1 MSIFTALV
9 FTLFAS
15 TQPQYAWAET
25 GQTSAPPQD
34 VAGVNDLAA
43 LHEKAGRIDE
53 AEQTYILQDWT
64 PDGATVLFTQWNF
77 QSPNAVSLWRV
88 STGGDEPES
97 LGLAREA
104 LRDVSVNPSGSRITF
119 TAGNPRAE
127 IWALENL
134 LTRSQPKL

>member
-1 MSIFTALV
+1 MGRGFKLS
-9 FTLFAS
+9 
-15 TQPQYAWAET
+15 PD
-25 GQTSAPPQD
+25 GQTLAYTVNGRAGSAQTASLWIKPLKGG
-34 VAGVNDLAA
+34 AAKELAHA
-43 LHEKAGRIDE
+43 AAPETLMF
-53 AEQTYILQDWT
+53 QDWT
-64 PDGATVLFTQWNF
+64 PDGATVLFTQWNL

-88 STGGDEPES
+88 STGGGEPES

>member
-43 LHEKAGRIDE
+43 RHEKAGRIDE

-64 PDGATVLFTQWNF
+64 PDGATVLFTQWNL

-88 STGGDEPES
+88 STGGGEPES

-104 LRDVSVNPSGSRITF
+104 LRDVSVNLSGSRITF